1 MKNSQKGFI
10 VPLLLV
16 VIALLVVGGGVYV
29 YKNKKVEKPIV
40 IDTETKQIDQNQQKT
55 DTQTPPVVAKE
66 KTSSGGSVLK
76 SPNFSPTKDWSI
88 KYVSLLKQAI
98 KEKYGIDD
106 KTISENLSIV
116 SVRKGSQIDEIDGW
130 GIPYSRE
137 GVASFHFI
145 YKIGWAY
152 YNSREGQISIK
163 NSSGNDLTDQQFL
176 ENIKAKLDPIFTIK
190 NIISEKEAVAKCG
203 ETSKPLF
210 PQIEAPWYN
219 NDNNISFYP
228 PSNDLI
234 FSCNKTISMK
244 ENRCLYE
251 KFSLLT
257 GSKLSSQEGAC
268 WVQ

>member
-1 MKNSQKGFI
+1 MKNSQKGF
-10 VPLLLV
+10 VAPLLLV

-29 YKNKKVEKPIV
+29 YKNQKVEKPLVVDAGI
-40 IDTETKQIDQNQQKT
+40 QQSDQNQQKIET
-55 DTQTPPVVAKE
+55 KTPLVVAKE
-66 KTSSGGSVLK
+66 NTSNSESVFK

-88 KYVSLLKQAI
+88 KYVALLKQAI

-116 SVRKGSQIDEIDGW
+116 SVRKGSQIDGW
-130 GIPYSRE
+130 GTPYSRE
-137 GVASFHFI
+137 DIGNFHFI

-152 YNSREGQISIK
+152 YNSRGESISIK
-163 NSSGNDLTDQQFL
+163 DSSGNDLTDQQFL
-176 ENIKAKLDPIFTIK
+176 ENIKAKLEPIFTIK
-190 NIISEKEAVAKCG
+190 SIISEKEAITKCG
-203 ETSKPLF
+203 KTSNPLF
-210 PQIEAPWYN
+210 PPIEAPWYN

-234 FSCNKTISMK
+234 FSCNKTINMK
-244 ENRCLYE
+244 ENKCLFE

>member
-16 VIALLVVGGGVYV
+16 VIALLVVGGGAYV
-29 YKNKKVEKPIV
+29 YKNKKAEVPIV
-40 IDTETKQIDQNQQKT
+40 IDTGTKQIDQNQQKI

-66 KTSSGGSVLK
+66 KTPNDGSVLK

-106 KTISENLSIV
+106 KIIGENLSIV
-116 SVRKGSQIDEIDGW
+116 SVRKGSQIDGW

-137 GVASFHFI
+137 DVASFHFI

-152 YNSREGQISIK
+152 YNNRGEQISIK
-163 NSSGNDLTDQQFL
+163 DSSGNDLTDQQFL

-190 NIISEKEAVAKCG
+190 NIISEKEAIAKCG

-210 PQIEAPWYN
+210 PPIEAPWYN

-257 GSKLSSQEGAC
+257 GAKLSSQEGAC
-268 WVQ
+268 WLQ